1 MINII
6 LVDDHALFRL
16 GVKGALMS
24 LRDEICIVGEADCG
38 KAFFSLLETT
48 QADMVLLDIVLPDLT
63 GIEIARRLRKEHPEI
78 KILALSA
85 ENTHDV
91 VRELLDIGIEGF
103 ISKRQGA
110 EDDLPEAIFSIASG
124 LEYFGKDIASL
135 IYDIFVSKKK
145 STEFAVLFTDR
156 EKEIIALCRDGLLS
170 KEIAERLNISPRTV
184 DSHKNN
190 IFKKLDIN
198 NTVEMVQYALKH
210 GIINLE

>member
-16 GVKGALMS
+16 GIKGALMG
-24 LRDEICIVGEADCG
+24 LRNEICIVGEANCG

-48 QADMVLLDIVLPDLT
+48 QADMVLLDIMLPDMT

-85 ENTHDV
+85 ENTSDV
-91 VRELLDIGIEGF
+91 VKALLDIGIEGF

-110 EDDLPEAIFSIASG
+110 GNDLREAIFAIASG
-124 LEYFGKDIASL
+124 LEYFGKDIAPL

-145 STEFAVLFTDR
+145 SIEFAVVFTDR
-156 EKEIIALCRDGLLS
+156 EKEIISLCREGLLS
-170 KEIAERLNISPRTV
+170 KEIAERLYISSRTV
-184 DSHKNN
+184 DSHKTN
-190 IFKKLDIN
+190 IFKKLGIN

>member
-16 GVKGALMS
+16 GIKGALMA
-24 LRDEICIVGEADCG
+24 LRNEICIVGEADSG

-48 QADMVLLDIVLPDLT
+48 QADIVLLDVMLPDMT
-63 GIEIARRLRKEHPEI
+63 GIEIARRLRKERPEI
-78 KILALSA
+78 KILVLSA

-91 VRELLDIGIEGF
+91 VRELLNIGIEGF

-110 EDDLPEAIFSIASG
+110 GDDLKEAIFAIASG
-124 LEYFGKDIASL
+124 LEYFGKDIAPL

-145 STEFAVLFTDR
+145 STELAVFTDR
-156 EKEIIALCRDGLLS
+156 EKEVIALCRDGLLS
-170 KEIAERLNISPRTV
+170 KEIADRLNLSPRTV

-190 IFKKLDIN
+190 IFKKLGIN